1 MNNMAKGTCDVNHS
15 AGRFAPTSQLA
26 SALTLRRTL
35 SVIRPEDA
43 REQRLPR
50 LSLTEKAYSSL
61 REDIIKARRRPESML
76 LEHELAEEYGMSKT
90 PIREALRLLVNEGW
104 VVVIP
109 RKGYFVRPLR
119 FEDVREIFA
128 LRQMIEPAIVVAAAS
143 RSTAEE
149 LDELERLVHR
159 QAAAGD
165 DVETTLAVAA
175 AFHREIA
182 RLGGNQRAERVL
194 VSLFDES
201 LRLHY
206 LAPKYGSRLNE
217 PAEIEDHLAIVEAM
231 RTQDAALAF
240 EVTER
245 HHRESL
251 RQTMNGLAGVPDL
264 HGFRRSIMDSP
275 A

>member
-1 MNNMAKGTCDVNHS
+1 M
-15 AGRFAPTSQLA
+15 

-35 SVIRPEDA
+35 SVTRPEDA
-43 REQRLPR
+43 PEQRIPR

-104 VVVIP
+104 VVVLP

-128 LRQMIEPAIVVAAAS
+128 LRQMIEPAVVVAAAH

-149 LDELERLVHR
+149 LDELEQHVHR

-165 DVETTLAVAA
+165 DVETALAAAA

-264 HGFRRSIMDSP
+264 QGFRRSIMDNP